1 MDIVILVLLIITAAV
16 GILTG
21 GAMSAAGV
29 KNLRKKDHSGTDV
42 LVLILGIIIIAV
54 SVAGLIFLISL
65 HSVIMSEINPNPIM
79 KV

>member
-1 MDIVILVLLIITAAV
+1 MDIVMLVLLIITAAV

-21 GAMSAAGV
+21 FAMSAVGV
-29 KNLRKKDHSGTDV
+29 KNLRKKDHSSTDV
-42 LVLILGIIIIAV
+42 LVLILGIIIIVA

-65 HSVIMSEINPNPIM
+65 HSEIMSEINPNPIM